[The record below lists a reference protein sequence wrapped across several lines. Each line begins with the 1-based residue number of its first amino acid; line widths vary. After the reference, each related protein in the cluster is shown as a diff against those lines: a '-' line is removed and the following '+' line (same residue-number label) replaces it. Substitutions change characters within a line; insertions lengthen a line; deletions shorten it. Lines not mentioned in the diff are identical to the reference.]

1 MPVVHIVLVKVKSA
15 VLSNGFDE
23 LKQKCETLKDLPI
36 AASKATEIKWG
47 PPAYPGRNEG
57 YNWGECGF
65 AWTWRRVANERSTD
79 GCPVAS
85 MFLFLIPLLHW
96 FLFPYCSC
104 FSARRNLQCAGL
116 YSVFATREDY
126 EAYRDDDEHRKYVFR
141 HQPPVGPVPTRFP
154 PSCACMLTS
163 LSLGCVPFRIATQST
178 ASPRRSC
185 CPMSTASWPT
195 TLTSDPAIAL
205 ADIDV

>member
-57 YNWGECGF
+57 YNWG
-65 AWTWRRVANERSTD
+65 
-79 GCPVAS
+79 
-85 MFLFLIPLLHW
+85 
-96 FLFPYCSC
+96 
-104 FSARRNLQCAGL
+104 L

-126 EAYRDDDEHRKYVFR
+126 EAYRDDDEHRNFSKTVLL
-141 HQPPVGPVPTRFP
+141 PNVDG
-154 PSCACMLTS
+154 
-163 LSLGCVPFRIATQST
+163 I
-178 ASPRRSC
+178 
-185 CPMSTASWPT
+185 
-195 TLTSDPAIAL
+195 L
-205 ADIDV
+205 AYDFDI